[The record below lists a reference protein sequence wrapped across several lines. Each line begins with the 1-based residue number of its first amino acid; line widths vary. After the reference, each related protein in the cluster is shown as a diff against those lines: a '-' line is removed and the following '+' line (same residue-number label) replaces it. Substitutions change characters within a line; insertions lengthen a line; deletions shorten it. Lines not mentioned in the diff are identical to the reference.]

1 MSSPFGS
8 QGAVHGSS
16 TRPGRGPL
24 GLDGGHRELADLIR
38 RSEVLAVG
46 GDAERLHDAAQR
58 VVRTLVRHIDEERQG
73 FEKVETARR
82 GRLLAGQEAL
92 LDCATRFATNP
103 APDAGADLLALL
115 VRQADTEDAALHA
128 GIEPTGKQPSNGDK
142 FEFNTD
148 WAIAPPLVGSP

>member
-8 QGAVHGSS
+8 QGAVERSLTHS
-16 TRPGRGPL
+16 GRGPL

-58 VVRTLVRHIDEERQG
+58 VVETLVRHIDEERQG
-73 FEKVETARR
+73 FENVATTQR

-115 VRQADTEDAALHA
+115 VRQADTEEAALHA
-128 GIEPTGKQPSNGDK
+128 GNEPTGQPPNGDRV
-142 FEFNTD
+142 EFNTD